1 MARDEHNPLG
11 IGPGALDGVTNNQVL
26 MIQRLNAIVQALN
39 GIFRNTGSF
48 TWNGAAATTV
58 VANAGVQATSQ
69 VLLIPTNAAAATLIG
84 SNESPYVSAR
94 SVGVSF
100 TLSTAAGTAAA
111 GTETFFYVLITPV

>member
-1 MARDEHNPLG
+1 MAGPQDFMGLQGSPLG
-11 IGPGALDGVTNNQVL
+11 EVTKNQIL
-26 MIQRLNAIVQALN
+26 MNQTLAAIVTALN
-39 GIFRNTGSF
+39 GIFRNTGTF

-58 VANAGVQATSQ
+58 VANAGVQATTQ

-111 GTETFFYVLITPV
+111 GTETFTYVLITPV

>member
-1 MARDEHNPLG
+1 MAGSLDMMG
-11 IGPGALDGVTNNQVL
+11 GASLTDIATNQKLLNQNMSLLVTTLQS
-26 MIQRLNAIVQALN
+26 
-39 GIFRNTGSF
+39 IFRNYGTF

-58 VANAGVQATSQ
+58 VTNAGVQATTQ
-69 VLLIPTNAAAATLIG
+69 VLLIPTNAAAATLVG

-111 GTETFFYVLITPV
+111 GTETFFYILITPV